1 MYTVYVIKSI
11 EKDWFYV
18 GQSSNIVRRLDHHN
32 RGYNRSTKPYRPY
45 ELVFTE
51 EYITSEQARKR
62 EKELKSTMGKRF
74 IRRYYAS
81 KQEQQKENGLL
92 E

>member
-18 GQSSNIVRRLDHHN
+18 GQSNNLIRRLEQHN
-32 RGYNRSTKPYRPY
+32 KGYNRSTKAYRPF

-51 EYITSEQARKR
+51 EYGLNRNSRW
-62 EKELKSTMGKRF
+62 GKRNPS
-74 IRRYYAS
+74 R
-81 KQEQQKENGLL
+81 KD
-92 E
+92 